1 MWHGGYGGIL
11 SLQDN
16 HFYRFATSHTMAE
29 VQSQPVAIPQSDST
43 SASAGK
49 DALVARL
56 DELLEQYLHTLDE
69 YQKARVQL
77 SNQLSAVSAFKWSWI
92 VSR

>member
-16 HFYRFATSHTMAE
+16 HFYRFTTSHTMAE

-43 SASAGK
+43 SASAAK

-69 YQKARVQL
+69 YQKARAQL
-77 SNQLSAVSAFKWSWI
+77 SKQLSAVSAFKWAWI
-92 VSR
+92 VSK